1 MPKKDAITFIHPIQ
15 ATGNVSNQMIP
26 EPGIAP
32 EKLMLSQSHLFWI
45 HIFEMHLY
53 KAKKR
58 AIFSEDSD
66 CIENAKKR
74 IVPGKL

>member
-53 KAKKR
+53 KAKKGQSLVR
-58 AIFSEDSD
+58 TVTVLKMP
-66 CIENAKKR
+66 KKE
-74 IVPGKL
+74 